1 MLKIKIYHTVQDA
14 NGPDYIEDNIPFKS
28 KSENCWAGEGYYF
41 WEKYIEHAHTWGK
54 VHYNNKYVICGGT
67 LEAKLETCFDLLGN
81 TDHLQYLE
89 NMREEF
95 LKASKNDSVT
105 LENVVAYA
113 RLKGFF
119 PFGIIRMAEQ
129 NKHKQQSNDVNLM
142 KLKASN
148 TNPSHLALKPK
159 IVIFIKDISK
169 FNVSNLKIEYPDHYV
184 QGYVA

>member
-1 MLKIKIYHTVQDA
+1 
-14 NGPDYIEDNIPFKS
+14 
-28 KSENCWAGEGYYF
+28 
-41 WEKYIEHAHTWGK
+41 
-54 VHYNNKYVICGGT
+54 
-67 LEAKLETCFDLLGN
+67 
-81 TDHLQYLE
+81 
-89 NMREEF
+89 MREEF